1 MCVQRGIPIYRHLF
15 TNGNTMNNQAE
26 NLVMWEKWRDP
37 FGVDEEAVQNL
48 LDDEE
53 SDGDYIDEADLP
65 PPNTQ
70 QNIRVM
76 ATPMGIIPVTEYTA
90 SGKIFNFWTGHTNFD
105 ITEKIATIIEKI
117 DGVESLDVFT
127 RYRFRISVG
136 KAFSDSVVMRN
147 ITNKVYKYLSKSGS
161 HD

>member
-1 MCVQRGIPIYRHLF
+1 
-15 TNGNTMNNQAE
+15 MNNKAE

-37 FGVDEEAVQNL
+37 FGSDEEVVQNIL
-48 LDDEE
+48 SEENEEDSEYEDEITDTP
-53 SDGDYIDEADLP
+53 SAP
-65 PPNTQ
+65 

-117 DGVESLDVFT
+117 DGVESLDIFT

-136 KAFSDSVVMRN
+136 KAFNDSIVMRS
-147 ITNKVYKYLSKSGS
+147 ITNKIYKYLSKSVS
-161 HD
+161 ND

>member
-1 MCVQRGIPIYRHLF
+1 
-15 TNGNTMNNQAE
+15 MNNQAE
-26 NLVMWEKWRDP
+26 NLVIWEKWRDP
-37 FGVDEEAVQNL
+37 FGADEEAIQNL

-53 SDGDYIDEADLP
+53 DDDDDHIDEVELP
-65 PPNTQ
+65 PTGPQN
-70 QNIRVM
+70 NIRVM

-105 ITEKIATIIEKI
+105 ITEKIATLIEKI
-117 DGVESLDVFT
+117 DGVESLDIFT
-127 RYRFRISVG
+127 RYRFRISIG

-147 ITNKVYKYLSKSGS
+147 ITNRVYKYLSKSGS

>member
-1 MCVQRGIPIYRHLF
+1 MH
-15 TNGNTMNNQAE
+15 NKAE

-37 FGVDEEAVQNL
+37 FGSDEEVVQNIL
-48 LDDEE
+48 SEENEEDSEYEDEINDTP
-53 SDGDYIDEADLP
+53 SAP
-65 PPNTQ
+65 

-117 DGVESLDVFT
+117 DGVESLDIFT
-127 RYRFRISVG
+127 RYRFRVG
-136 KAFSDSVVMRN
+136 IGKCFNDSETMKLINDR
-147 ITNKVYKYLSKSGS
+147 VYTALEKSYAK
-161 HD
+161 

>member
-1 MCVQRGIPIYRHLF
+1 
-15 TNGNTMNNQAE
+15 MNNQAE
-26 NLVMWEKWRDP
+26 NLVIWEKWRDP
-37 FGVDEEAVQNL
+37 FGTDEEVIQNL
-48 LDDEE
+48 LDDDDQDDIE
-53 SDGDYIDEADLP
+53 DDDHIEAIEQP
-65 PPNTQ
+65 QIQPAQ
-70 QNIRVM
+70 HIRVM

-117 DGVESLDVFT
+117 DGVESLDIFT

-136 KAFSDSVVMRN
+136 KAFSDSIVMRN

>member
-1 MCVQRGIPIYRHLF
+1 MD
-15 TNGNTMNNQAE
+15 NKSE

-37 FGVDEEAVQNL
+37 FGSDEEVVQNIL
-48 LDDEE
+48 SEEE
-53 SDGDYIDEADLP
+53 SEYDDDPSDIHEP
-65 PPNTQ
+65 QHP

-117 DGVESLDVFT
+117 EGVESLDVFT

-136 KAFSDSVVMRN
+136 KAFSDSTVMRN
-147 ITNKVYKYLSKSGS
+147 ITNKVYKYLSKSVS
-161 HD
+161 DD

>member
-1 MCVQRGIPIYRHLF
+1 MH
-15 TNGNTMNNQAE
+15 NKAE

-37 FGVDEEAVQNL
+37 FGSDEEVVQNIL
-48 LDDEE
+48 SEENEEDSEYEDEINDTP
-53 SDGDYIDEADLP
+53 SAP
-65 PPNTQ
+65 

-117 DGVESLDVFT
+117 DGVESLDIFT

-136 KAFSDSVVMRN
+136 KAFNDSVVMRS
-147 ITNKVYKYLSKSGS
+147 ITNKIYKYLSKSMS
-161 HD
+161 ND